1 MGANC
6 APQRREE
13 NCVMAAFVRLYR
25 TLKTG
30 AERTCAMTKS
40 NDRGRV
46 KTTET
51 AFRIIELLKEEN
63 GMGLTE
69 LARELDLAKST
80 IHRHLSTLTDL
91 EYVTREDDVYRTGL
105 RFLEIGEQT
114 RTRSDAYHLAQEK
127 VSDLAAETEERCQ
140 FVVEEYGK
148 GVYLFRETGAR
159 AVHTDSEI
167 GKRIPI
173 HATAAGKAILASL
186 SDERI
191 HEIIDQRGLPAVTE
205 HTTTDETELWA
216 ELEEIRDR
224 GYSINVEENTSGLR
238 ATGVPVQ
245 YESGEPIGAL
255 SVSGPTHRFQGTL
268 FEETLPN
275 LLLGTAN
282 ELELNIQYS

>member
-1 MGANC
+1 MA
-6 APQRREE
+6 E
-13 NCVMAAFVRLYR
+13 N
-25 TLKTG
+25 
-30 AERTCAMTKS
+30 
-40 NDRGRV
+40 NDSGRV

-51 AFRIIELLKEEN
+51 AFQMIELLMEEN
-63 GMGLTE
+63 GMGLSE

-80 IHRHLSTLTDL
+80 VHRHLSTLTDL

-114 RTRSDAYHLAQEK
+114 RTRSDAYQLAEEK
-127 VSDLAAETEERCQ
+127 VADLAAETEERSQ
-140 FVVEEYGK
+140 FIVEEYGE
-148 GVYLFRETGAR
+148 GVYIFRETGER

-191 HEIIDQRGLPAVTE
+191 NEIIDQRGLPALTE
-205 HTTTDETELWA
+205 QTMTDEETLWA
-216 ELEEIRDR
+216 ELAEIRDR
-224 GYSINVEENTSGLR
+224 GYSINDQENTSGLR
-238 ATGVPVQ
+238 AIGVPVQ
-245 YESGEPIGAL
+245 YENGEPLGAL

-268 FEETLPN
+268 FDETLPN

-282 ELELNIQYS
+282 ELELNIKYS